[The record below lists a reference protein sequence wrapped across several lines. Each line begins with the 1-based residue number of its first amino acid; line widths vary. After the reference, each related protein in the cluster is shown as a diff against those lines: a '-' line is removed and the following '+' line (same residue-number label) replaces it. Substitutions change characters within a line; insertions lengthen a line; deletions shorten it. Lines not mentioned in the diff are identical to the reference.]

1 MPQKHGIYKK
11 YNDCLRKKL
20 SKIKLKKKENEDTE
34 KILEQQKIAS
44 ANSADV
50 IPVYMKERASLGSAK
65 TNGS

>member
-1 MPQKHGIYKK
+1 MTAWEKNLAKS
-11 YNDCLRKKL
+11 NF
-20 SKIKLKKKENEDTE
+20 KKKENEDTE

-65 TNGS
+65 TYGS

>member
-1 MPQKHGIYKK
+1 M
-11 YNDCLRKKL
+11 RKKL

-50 IPVYMKERASLGSAK
+50 IPVYMKERANLGSAK
-65 TNGS
+65 TYGS